1 MIRLINKQVD
11 MKHQKLLIASML
23 ALPMMGHAKDME
35 WYSGGHV
42 TYSVQKSYG
51 TVVDKAMEM
60 FESDMRAVTGK
71 SAHRKADGDIEIY
84 QLDRINN
91 KEMKVLDKYNVP
103 YHKIITKQDAFW
115 MGVRKGKVVIVGSNG
130 RGTAYGIL
138 ELSRMAGVSP
148 WIWWGDV
155 KPERKKRLTID
166 DSFETVQSPSVE
178 YRGVFINDE
187 DWSNRVWDKNKL
199 DTRLKSGEMGP
210 KYYHKLFEL
219 LLRLRGNALW
229 PAMHT
234 GTTAFF
240 KVKGNKEVADS
251 FDISVGSSH
260 CEPILRNNVDE
271 WDVNKRGPYNFISN
285 RKQVE
290 EYWRERAKETAG
302 MDALYTIGMR
312 GIHDGS
318 MEGVKTKQEKLQG
331 LQSVIDFQR
340 QLLAEEVNKD
350 VTKVPQVFI
359 PYKEVLEIYEDG
371 LQVPDDVCLMWC
383 DDNYGYMTRL
393 SDAEQQKRKGG
404 AGVYYHLSYWGRP
417 HDYLWLT
424 TTQPGLVY
432 NEMKQAYDHQARR
445 LWIVNVHDPKV
456 AAYDLSLFMDMAW
469 DINAVGPNSLQ
480 KHLQDWL
487 AQQFGEEAARQLVK
501 PMTEY
506 YRLCAI
512 RRPEFMGWNQVE
524 LDKKKYERGWSPVQ
538 DTEFNAEEFG
548 NELERYLADFEAVK
562 GQIDQVEKLIRSD
575 LKDAFFAAI
584 KYPVYSSAAMAT
596 KQLQAQ
602 EARHIGKPSSFHRD
616 EDALESAVRSWN
628 AYQEIVDL
636 TQYYNKEMADGKWDG
651 NMDMAPRELYV
662 FQEPTLPGKLTQEE
676 IRKYSD
682 AKPVPAKLI
691 TDRCIVRNACD
702 YSSAS
707 QGAQT
712 VEMLGHSNKAVAL
725 PAGGSL
731 VYKFYAEDGDA
742 VLRTALI
749 PTQANDKGDIRYSI
763 SIDGQPPIIYSLKE
777 KFRSERWKQNVLRGQ
792 AIRSENIKLS
802 AGTHTLEI
810 KALDAHIIV
819 DQWMIDYNIDRRFY
833 MFPIKSAL

>member
-1 MIRLINKQVD
+1 MIYKKIFF
-11 MKHQKLLIASML
+11 AAML
-23 ALPMMGHAKDME
+23 ALPMTGQAKEIE

-42 TYSVQKSYG
+42 SYSVQKKYG
-51 TVVDKAMEM
+51 TVVEKALEM
-60 FESDMRAVTGK
+60 FESDMQAVTGK
-71 SAHRKADGDIEIY
+71 SVHQKSDGDIEVY
-84 QLDRINN
+84 QLDMVNN
-91 KEMKVLDKYNVP
+91 KELKVLDKYQVP
-103 YHKIITKQDAFW
+103 YQKFITKQDAFW
-115 MGVRKGKVVIVGSNG
+115 MGVRKGKVIIVGSNG

-138 ELSRMAGVSP
+138 ELSRKAGVSP
-148 WIWWGDV
+148 WIYWGDV
-155 KPERKKRLTID
+155 KPMRQKRLTID
-166 DSFETVQSPSVE
+166 DHFETLQSPSVE
-178 YRGVFINDE
+178 FRGVFINDE
-187 DWSNRVWDKNKL
+187 DWSNRVWDHKKL
-199 DTRLKSGEMGP
+199 DTRLKEGEMGP

-240 KVKGNKEVADS
+240 KVRGNKEVADS
-251 FDISVGSSH
+251 FDICVGSSH

-271 WDVNKRGPYNFISN
+271 WDHNKRGNYNFISN

-340 QLLAEEVNKD
+340 QLLAQEVNKD
-350 VTKVPQVFI
+350 ITKVPQVFI
-359 PYKEVLEIYEDG
+359 PYKEVLEIYEAG

-417 HDYLWLT
+417 HDFLWLT
-424 TTQPGLVY
+424 TMQPGLIY
-432 NEMKQAYDHQARR
+432 NEMRQAYDHNARR

-469 DINAVGPNSLQ
+469 DINSVAPNTIQ
-480 KHLQDWL
+480 KHLSDWL
-487 AQQFGEEAARQLVK
+487 KQQFGEQAGAQLVK
-501 PMTEY
+501 PMTEF
-506 YRLCAI
+506 YRLCGI
-512 RRPEFMGWNQVE
+512 RHPEFMGWNQVE
-524 LDKKKYERGWSPVQ
+524 LDKKKYDRGWSPVQ
-538 DTEFNAEEFG
+538 DTEFSADEFG
-548 NELERYLADFEAVK
+548 NELERYLADYDAIK
-562 GQIDQVEKLIRSD
+562 KQIDQVEKTLRPE
-575 LKDAFFAAI
+575 LRDAFFAAI
-584 KYPVYSSAAMAT
+584 KYPVYGAAAMAT

-602 EARHIGKPSSFHRD
+602 EARHIGKPSSFHND
-616 EDALESAVRSWN
+616 SEALESAVRSWN
-628 AYQEIVDL
+628 AYTEIKDL
-636 TQYYNKEMADGKWDG
+636 TEYYNKKMANGKWDG
-651 NMDMAPRELYV
+651 NMNMAPRDLLV

-676 IRKYSD
+676 ITKYSNSD
-682 AKPVPAKLI
+682 PVDTKLD
-691 TDRCIVRNACD
+691 TDRSIVRNACD

-707 QGAQT
+707 AGAQT
-712 VEMLGHSNKAVAL
+712 VEMLGHSMKAVAL
-725 PAGGSL
+725 PIGGSL
-731 VYKFYAEDGDA
+731 TYKFYADDGNA

-763 SIDGQPPIIYSLKE
+763 SIDGQPPIVYSLKE
-777 KFRSERWKQNVLRGQ
+777 KFRSDRWKQNVLRGQ
-792 AIRSENIKLS
+792 AIRSENIRLS

-819 DQWMIDYNIDRRFY
+819 DQWMIDYDIDRQFY
-833 MFPIKSAL
+833 MFPIKPAL